1 MDTLNGWMV
10 KLVGGQVSWTNVLS
24 IDRSLNSYLHVQK
37 ERCFTFDNSRVL
49 IQRKHAA
56 LDAVFHL
63 EKKQKNIV
71 DHEEKMTMTMT
82 TTKSTMITMNE
93 LDADNVNIGN
103 KDDFMYSSQLQR
115 SLQNT

>member
-24 IDRSLNSYLHVQK
+24 IDRSLDSYLHVQK

-63 EKKQKNIV
+63 EK
-71 DHEEKMTMTMT
+71 
-82 TTKSTMITMNE
+82 
-93 LDADNVNIGN
+93 N
-103 KDDFMYSSQLQR
+103 KKTLLIMKKR
-115 SLQNT
+115 